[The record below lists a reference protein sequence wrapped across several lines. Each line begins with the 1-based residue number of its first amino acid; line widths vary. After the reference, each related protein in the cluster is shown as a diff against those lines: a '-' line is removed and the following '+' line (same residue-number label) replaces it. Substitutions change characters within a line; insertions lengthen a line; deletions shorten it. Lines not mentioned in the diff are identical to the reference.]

1 VICSPTRCAFDSV
14 ACAQKEA
21 AVTLLHCAHTGKLPH
36 GPFVLPRPRLPS
48 HTQPLQ
54 HFVPRKLLTYVDIY
68 MDDFLGLAQGHPK
81 LRHHLRDTIFHAI
94 DAVFRPND
102 SLDDGTPQKEPIS
115 LSKLQKGDA
124 LWATRKVMLSWIID
138 TVAETIELPDHQ
150 TERLSSLLNELL
162 ALRRISIKRWKKVL
176 GELRSMVLAIPGGCC
191 LFSTFYV
198 ALGDPSSDSRI
209 KINRPIRDAL
219 LDLQSQAQDL
229 GGHPT
234 RIGELVDTLPVAYGT
249 ADSLRCCGELLSLQ
263 RSGTF

>member
-1 VICSPTRCAFDSV
+1 
-14 ACAQKEA
+14 
-21 AVTLLHCAHTGKLPH
+21 
-36 GPFVLPRPRLPS
+36 
-48 HTQPLQ
+48 
-54 HFVPRKLLTYVDIY
+54 

-81 LRHHLRDTIFHAI
+81 LRHRVRDTIFHAI

-102 SLDDGTPQKEPIS
+102 SLDDGTPRKEPIS

-124 LWATRKVMLSWIID
+124 LWATRKVMLGWIID
-138 TVAETIELPDHQ
+138 TAAETIELPDHR

-176 GELRSMVLAIPGGCC
+176 GELRSMVLAIPGGRC

-209 KINRPIRDAL
+209 KINCPIRDAL

-229 GGHPT
+229 GSHPT